1 MRDFLRTVAA
11 LLALTLPMAAG
22 AAAITGA
29 VIQSA
34 EGGVERIVF
43 ATDGAVTVSKRFL
56 LPDPDR
62 VVIDLPH
69 ARATGVAMPV
79 GYAGGLV
86 RNLRYGQFDATTS
99 RLVIDLSQPVRLVK
113 AEPEGN
119 QLIVELAPV
128 GPVVPKAP
136 VVAAPASPFAV
147 IDAPAPPVVAE
158 VQKKLVVLDPG
169 HGGQDPGALG
179 KQGTREKNVTLKLA
193 QEVKKGLLRTGR
205 YRVLLTRDTDV
216 YIPLQGRV
224 DIARKAKADI
234 FISLHA
240 DSNPRPEAKGFSVY
254 TLSDNASDEEAA
266 ALAEQENKSDIIA
279 GLDLDTADADV
290 ASILID
296 LTQRETMNKS
306 AILAD
311 TLVANLHP
319 KITRLSSTHRF
330 AGFRVLKAPDV
341 PSILIEAGFL
351 SNPTDERL
359 LGSQEYADLVTSSII
374 RTLDDFTKE

>member
-1 MRDFLRTVAA
+1 MRDLLRTVAA
-11 LLALTLPMAAG
+11 LLALSLPMVAG

-29 VIQSA
+29 TIQPA

-56 LPDPDR
+56 LPDPHR

-69 ARATGVAMPV
+69 ARATGVSMPV

-119 QLIVELAPV
+119 QLIVEIAPV

-147 IDAPAPPVVAE
+147 IDAPTPPVMAE